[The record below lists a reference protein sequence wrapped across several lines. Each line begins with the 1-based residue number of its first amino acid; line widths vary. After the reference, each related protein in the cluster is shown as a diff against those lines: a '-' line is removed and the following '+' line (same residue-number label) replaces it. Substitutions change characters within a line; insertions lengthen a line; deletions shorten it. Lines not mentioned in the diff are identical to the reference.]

1 MNVQLTPGPEQLRDL
16 AVLRDLG
23 EEGINSIIEKLVALD
38 SAIKPSEISGQ
49 LNVVLPDS
57 PEKVS
62 CIMDVLMSLVTLC
75 KQRNITPEELL
86 TGLDNGI
93 ASSKS
98 WSEDETTKW
107 KGLRPVLV
115 KLFSLPAL
123 SIVVKALD
131 LSYDYANLL
140 QTAKI
145 LTDIR
150 PVFDSDATSI
160 QGSVVS
166 HTLRIYYTSLE
177 GNRHSLS
184 LALDE
189 SDVIDLSKACERAMK
204 KAKVAKDFM
213 QNHGVKGSYITGEEA
228 E

>member
-1 MNVQLTPGPEQLRDL
+1 MNVELTPGPEQLRYL

-23 EEGINSIIEKLVALD
+23 VDGINSIVEKLEALD
-38 SAIKPSEISGQ
+38 SAIKPSEISDQ
-49 LNVVLPDS
+49 LNVVLPAS
-57 PEKVS
+57 PDKVS
-62 CIMDVLMSLVTLC
+62 CVMNVLMSLVTLC
-75 KQRNITPEELL
+75 KQRNISSEELL

-98 WSEDETTKW
+98 WNEDEIKKW
-107 KGLRPVLV
+107 KGLRTVLT
-115 KLFSLPAL
+115 KLFSLPVL

-131 LSYDYANLL
+131 LSYDYTNLL

-189 SDVIDLSKACERAMK
+189 SDVVDLSKSCDRAMK

-213 QNHGVKGSYITGEEA
+213 QKNGVKGSYITGEDA